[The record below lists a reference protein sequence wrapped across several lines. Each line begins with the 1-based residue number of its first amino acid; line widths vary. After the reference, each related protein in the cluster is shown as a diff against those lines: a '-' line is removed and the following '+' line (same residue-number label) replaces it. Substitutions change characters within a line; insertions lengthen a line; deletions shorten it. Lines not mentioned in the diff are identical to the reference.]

1 MVTRARVS
9 RLKSTGITLYS
20 SCFRWV
26 LNDAVPTRIRRI
38 EQEEKRILIS
48 WSLAAVAAVVTA
60 FALVNVAHDGFGL
73 TREEIL
79 TRSLTAAAVIGLALA
94 TYYFGEK
101 RRRPR
106 DR

>member
-1 MVTRARVS
+1 M
-9 RLKSTGITLYS
+9 
-20 SCFRWV
+20 
-26 LNDAVPTRIRRI
+26 LNDPVPTRVRRI
-38 EQEEKRILIS
+38 EPEEKRILIS
-48 WSLAAVAAVVTA
+48 WSSAAAAAVVTA
-60 FALVNVAHDGFGL
+60 LGLVNVAHDGFGL

-101 RRRPR
+101 RRKPR

>member
-1 MVTRARVS
+1 M
-9 RLKSTGITLYS
+9 
-20 SCFRWV
+20 

-38 EQEEKRILIS
+38 EPEEKRILIS
-48 WSLAAVAAVVTA
+48 WSSPAVAAVVTA
-60 FALVNVAHDGFGL
+60 FALVNVARDGFGL

-79 TRSLTAAAVIGLALA
+79 TGSLTAAADIGLALA

-101 RRRPR
+101 RRKPR

>member
-1 MVTRARVS
+1 MTRSDAHSPDRAR
-9 RLKSTGITLYS
+9 G
-20 SCFRWV
+20 
-26 LNDAVPTRIRRI
+26 
-38 EQEEKRILIS
+38 EKNLIS
-48 WSLAAVAAVVTA
+48 WSSAAAAAVVTA
-60 FALVNVAHDGFGL
+60 LALVNVAHDGFGL

-101 RRRPR
+101 RRKPR